1 MKVNIWKEFKKVF
14 SVARK
19 EFLIK
24 LVSSLVLRGVLLAI
38 PVLFSMSV
46 NYATKG
52 DYINALLYIIFSILV
67 TIFYRLT
74 EGVNQRLYYN
84 LYTKIYCYYN
94 YKGIDK
100 TVDNSIFSL
109 SRFNLGQYTNMLT
122 TDVDVITAFF
132 ASGVI
137 RFAQLLEF
145 IIIFGWFWSLDIF
158 FFITAFALTLIIAF
172 IIPIAGRKTENL
184 NSEKKYELD
193 KLTMSIHEYFK
204 NIKEIKCFNNH
215 KQKNMKMRMQIT

>member
-84 LYTKIYCYYN
+84 LYTNSTLQILYILHSIITCF
-94 YKGIDK
+94 
-100 TVDNSIFSL
+100 TVFLLSVSLNRLRCSDSPYGL
-109 SRFNLGQYTNMLT
+109 SRIHRT
-122 TDVDVITAFF
+122 TDCHNLNNGGL
-132 ASGVI
+132 GVLNQGN
-137 RFAQLLEF
+137 QLL
-145 IIIFGWFWSLDIF
+145 SRLCPD
-158 FFITAFALTLIIAF
+158 
-172 IIPIAGRKTENL
+172 
-184 NSEKKYELD
+184 
-193 KLTMSIHEYFK
+193 
-204 NIKEIKCFNNH
+204 CFC
-215 KQKNMKMRMQIT
+215 ILF